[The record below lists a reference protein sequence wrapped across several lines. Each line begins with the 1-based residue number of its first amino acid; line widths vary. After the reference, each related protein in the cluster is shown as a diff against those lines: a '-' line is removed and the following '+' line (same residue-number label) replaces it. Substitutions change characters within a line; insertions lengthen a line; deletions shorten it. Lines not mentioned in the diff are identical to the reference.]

1 MKRNK
6 SKEENK
12 IGMKKWWPKVLTT
25 SPKKGSKLVMQKAKS
40 FKQNSKINELA
51 NDSYSDKN
59 KANLL
64 ENLKNKRPSTNRIDS
79 V

>member
-1 MKRNK
+1 
-6 SKEENK
+6 
-12 IGMKKWWPKVLTT
+12 
-25 SPKKGSKLVMQKAKS
+25 MQKAKS